1 MNSFQEV
8 PIKFLYIGML
18 FQSIK
23 YLPYKAL
30 NWTHCMFVHSE
41 NTSPCLFPSPPCFH
55 IDQST
60 SESTKS
66 NLFIMAKH
74 TLLEK
79 LLT

>member
-1 MNSFQEV
+1 
-8 PIKFLYIGML
+8 
-18 FQSIK
+18 
-23 YLPYKAL
+23 
-30 NWTHCMFVHSE
+30 MFVHSE

-60 SESTKS
+60 SESTKN
-66 NLFIMAKH
+66 NLFIMAKY